1 MQPKRKRPMS
11 ETERESVRENL
22 KRAPNTYTRWKR
34 GAENALVLWAVTTLM
49 FVFAWKFIAWLAHK
63 TFQVE
68 IGWHTA
74 GAIWI
79 VVLGTLG
86 CALYSIISS
95 VRWVKK
101 WPDARKDYQADLE
114 GGQVI
119 EETYKF
125 TAAKRF
131 QEPEHGGLFYFLRT
145 TDDKV
150 FVLLDYESQNLGV
163 QDENPLNSKFQPK
176 TELLIIRAPKSDIVI
191 DRRMSGDVLDAGE
204 PHALSVGPKS
214 WPEDEAY
221 CKIPW
226 EELEKRLSRKSKK
239 AGTR

>member
-1 MQPKRKRPMS
+1 MS
-11 ETERESVRENL
+11 ETERESIRQIL
-22 KRAPNTYTRWKR
+22 KRSPNSATRWKR
-34 GAENALVLWAVTTLM
+34 GAENALVSWAVTTLL
-49 FVFAWKFIAWLAHK
+49 FVFASGFIAWLARKAFHA
-63 TFQVE
+63 E
-68 IGWHTA
+68 IGLHTT
-74 GAIWI
+74 GAIWVI
-79 VVLGTLG
+79 VLGTLG
-86 CALYSIISS
+86 CALYAIISS
-95 VRWVKK
+95 VRWIKK

-119 EETYKF
+119 EETYEF

-150 FVLLDYESQNLGV
+150 FVLWDYESQNHGV
-163 QDENPLNSKFQPK
+163 QDENPLNGKFQPR

-214 WPEDEAY
+214 WPEDEAC

-226 EELEKRLSRKSKK
+226 EELEKRLNRKSKK
-239 AGTR
+239 VWTR